1 MGIEVSLRAM
11 ILEDPTLSGL
21 LADQGVHPETLPQ
34 NVGLPCVVTRYNGP
48 MPELLSGGVSTI
60 SRYTVT
66 LTIFTRTFGDSV
78 QVKNGLIS
86 LLNGLST
93 VSNGITFVSA
103 RVLSIEDDYNERL
116 DKYECEIDFNI
127 CVTE

>member
-1 MGIEVSLRAM
+1 
-11 ILEDPTLSGL
+11 
-21 LADQGVHPETLPQ
+21 
-34 NVGLPCVVTRYNGP
+34 